1 MPRLA
6 GLRSGSLSAAVAFA
20 LFLAPAVQPSAYADS
35 ALTQYLDLPLLNRDA
50 SYGPGG
56 INPALPYDEAELLDL
71 LEEARSSGV
80 APTRYAALLLQYWL
94 VDLCDKAGIDL
105 ATWDPRTGPD
115 PNRENLAKSYTY
127 YENLQ
132 LNHRELQW
140 AGMGGAVGA
149 DFAGGLLDFQ
159 FMNNI
164 FAAPGLAPAINQ
176 FEVALTNAAGPQA
189 ISLLPEGLAALMRAV
204 RTLTPE
210 DNQWILGMILVMQ
223 KNIFTDLMPMHDAY
237 VTGGLPALAEF
248 RAAGLFDDEI
258 YRAWEDIASG
268 DNDRISAG
276 NAVLLR
282 REQATAI
289 GAQWDEVRN
298 YKGDIGYAVTYL
310 STVAGTPSVAG
321 VVPPRLFDQVRRE
334 VTLPDGRQAILTLP
348 LPDWNF
354 SVLDA
359 RWNYITSQLL
369 PKYKDQVENHW
380 PELEALFR
388 TPYEKQIQDHRP
400 LFNLPSF
407 FLSLAQGLS
416 VTVVDQPADP
426 APVEAALR

>member
-1 MPRLA
+1 MPV
-6 GLRSGSLSAAVAFA
+6 VAHA
-20 LFLAPAVQPSAYADS
+20 EVPLGD
-35 ALTQYLDLPLLNRDA
+35 YLDLPLLNRDA
-50 SYGPGG
+50 SFGPGG
-56 INPALPYDEAELLDL
+56 INPVLPYDAAYLGELLN
-71 LEEARSSGV
+71 EARAADI
-80 APTRYAALLLQYWL
+80 APPRYAALLLQYWL

-105 ATWDPRTGPD
+105 ASWDPRTGPD
-115 PNRENLAKSYTY
+115 PNRQNLAKAYAY
-127 YENLQ
+127 YERLQ
-132 LNHRELQW
+132 VEHRELQW

-159 FMNNI
+159 FLNNV
-164 FAAPGLAPAINQ
+164 FAAPGLAPAIQQ
-176 FEVALTNAAGPQA
+176 FEVALTDAAGPEA
-189 ISLLPEGLAALMRAV
+189 ISLLPEGLAALMRAT

-210 DNQWILGMILVMQ
+210 DNQWILGMIMVMQ

-248 RAAGLFDDEI
+248 RAAGLFDDTI
-258 YRAWEDIASG
+258 YRAWVGIASG
-268 DNDRISAG
+268 DHDRVADG

-310 STVAGTPSVAG
+310 STLAGTPSVAG

-334 VTLPDGRQAILTLP
+334 VTLADGRQAILTLP

-354 SVLDA
+354 SVLDS
-359 RWNYITSQLL
+359 RWHYITSELL
-369 PKYKDQVENHW
+369 PKYRDQVENHW

-388 TPYEKQIQDHRP
+388 TPYEIQIQQHRP
-400 LFNLPSF
+400 LFTLPSF

-416 VTVVDQPADP
+416 VTVLDPPGPVPA
-426 APVEAALR
+426 AVR